1 MFFNFNTLF
10 INIPTADD
18 FSGRG
23 CRVTVS
29 FLFNWMGLLA
39 TLCLSETVAGRLG
52 AIAGFGLSI
61 IKWAA
66 ILKVYTYTDVS
77 YFV

>member
-1 MFFNFNTLF
+1 MV
-10 INIPTADD
+10 
-18 FSGRG
+18 SGVG
-23 CRVTVS
+23 CGLTGGRCVPVS

-61 IKWAA
+61 VKWAA
-66 ILKVYTYTDVS
+66 ILKVLPLLCALTQNV
-77 YFV
+77 